1 MLTENIVT
9 QSFFTFQKKPFE
21 VASPKFKHNSIKS
34 FLDKAH
40 ALLDL
45 EIVISIKKQNKTI
58 LLTDF
63 IANCVI
69 FMVWF
74 WFWVLPFFPLLTSR
88 GQHPKAQDQQAQEVL
103 KAKSQSRATNE
114 I

>member
-74 WFWVLPFFPLLTSR
+74 
-88 GQHPKAQDQQAQEVL
+88 
-103 KAKSQSRATNE
+103 
-114 I
+114 